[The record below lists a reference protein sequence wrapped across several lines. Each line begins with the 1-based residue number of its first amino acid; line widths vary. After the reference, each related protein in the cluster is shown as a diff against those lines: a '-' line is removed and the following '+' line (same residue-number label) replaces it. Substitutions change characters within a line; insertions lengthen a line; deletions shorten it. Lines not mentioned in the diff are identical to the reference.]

1 MDDRKMETI
10 VGRMLQAG
18 VLAAGATMLVGG
30 AYYLRLHGGEMP
42 DYRHFHG
49 VTPRRGQ
56 RIIQAGVLIMIG
68 TPVLRVAFAAAA
80 FAMERDW
87 MYTTIS
93 LIVLG
98 LLIYALFG

>member
-1 MDDRKMETI
+1 
-10 VGRMLQAG
+10 
-18 VLAAGATMLVGG
+18 
-30 AYYLRLHGGEMP
+30 
-42 DYRHFHG
+42 
-49 VTPRRGQ
+49 
-56 RIIQAGVLIMIG
+56 MIG